1 VLVELLCQVARQIDL
16 ANILELPL
24 DVGQELIHLCFDS
37 RKESMLCKHEERGS
51 VREDI
56 FRGRTEAEANGRTEL
71 AKRIAESSELR
82 VWLRREWNSQSG
94 CLGIQKSCRV
104 KRFSRILALALA
116 LLSVQRI
123 VQTQE
128 L

>member
-1 VLVELLCQVARQIDL
+1 VLVELLCQVARQVDL

-24 DVGQELIHLCFDS
+24 DVGQELIHLCFD
-37 RKESMLCKHEERGS
+37 RREESMLCKHNVRGN

-56 FRGRTEAEANGRTEL
+56 FRGRTEAEAKGRTEL
-71 AKRIAESSELR
+71 AKRIAESSELLVR
-82 VWLRREWNSQSG
+82 LRREWNSQSG
-94 CLGIQKSCRV
+94 RLCIQKSCRM
-104 KRFSRILALALA
+104 KRFSRILALTLA
-116 LLSVQRI
+116 LLSVRRL